1 MAIILGLHF
10 GHDGA
15 AAVVIDGRVAGY
27 VLRERFTRRKH
38 DYGLDRRCLD
48 IALRAAG
55 VSLHDIDCC
64 VVTSTQG
71 CDAPLVEMGDFEI
84 TYSDAD
90 ELPLP
95 SSLLQEIQSEGGR
108 VEDACAPS
116 MLGRV
121 LSTPRDP
128 RTHPVFHELFRQYEG
143 RPLEDLRAFPM
154 LERHWTSEA
163 WNRDATLDDLRR
175 FSPERILSNPDV
187 RYGFH
192 VPVRVVVNG
201 IRIPGVKLDHHL
213 AHASSTY
220 FRSGFQSALV
230 FTNDGYAGDRSLL
243 APGGVFL
250 GGDRCLVPLWP
261 HRMTMGHV
269 YHGVGMHLG
278 FEALGAPGKLM
289 GLAPYGRPRFFDPR
303 RIETPAGQRR
313 LGLDPSASG
322 WIADVATR
330 AELSGVD
337 PTAPP
342 LSWIPFNQFHLDLA
356 ASTQLVFERQWRALL
371 VAGLEMA
378 RVNGLAIEGVCLSGG
393 AALNCPSNTA
403 LLRVRGV
410 RSLFVEPSCDDGG
423 LAIGAALWLDHA
435 LPGGRSARRA
445 PMRGADAYAGPPQHI
460 DDPRT
465 AAARSGRWR
474 AEAVD
479 QPEERAAADLAEGR
493 IVGWFEGPSE
503 QGPRALGH
511 RSLFAAPFARSVLHR
526 LNDVKGREQWRPF
539 APMVLS
545 SARREYFDG
554 PPTESPFM
562 LHAVLVRSHTI
573 PAAKHVDGTARV
585 QTVTTENGG
594 CYRLLRA
601 FQKRTGCPVLLN
613 TSLNGPGEPLLESFD
628 DLLSFLEKRS
638 PDVVY
643 AGEWRIVREDHIA
656 TNVMGG
662 APSTSTAQ

>member
-15 AAVVIDGRVAGY
+15 AAVVINGRVAGY

-48 IALRAAG
+48 TALRAAG
-55 VSLHDIDCC
+55 VSLHDVDCC

-71 CDAPLVEMGDFEI
+71 CDAPLVEMGDFEL
-84 TYSDAD
+84 TYGDTD

-95 SSLLQEIQSEGGR
+95 SSLLREIHAEGRR

-116 MLGRV
+116 MLRRV

-128 RTHPVFHELFRQYEG
+128 RTHPIFHELFRQYGG
-143 RPLEDLRAFPM
+143 RPLEDLRPFPM
-154 LERHWTSEA
+154 LERHWISEA
-163 WNRDATLDDLRR
+163 WNRDATLDDLRC
-175 FSPERILSNPDV
+175 FSAETILSNPDSCH
-187 RYGFH
+187 GFH
-192 VPVRVVVNG
+192 VPVRMVVNG
-201 IRIPGVKLDHHL
+201 ICIPGVKLDHHL
-213 AHASSTY
+213 AHASSAY

-250 GGDRCLVPLWP
+250 GRDGCLVPLWP
-261 HRMTMGHV
+261 HGMTMGHV
-269 YHGVGMHLG
+269 YHAVGMHLG
-278 FEALGAPGKLM
+278 FDALGAPGKLM

-303 RIETPAGQRR
+303 RVETPAGQRR
-313 LGLDPSASG
+313 LGLDPSAPG
-322 WIADVATR
+322 WIANVAAR
-330 AELSGVD
+330 AELAGVD
-337 PTAPP
+337 LTAPP
-342 LSWIPFNQFHLDLA
+342 LSWIPFNQFQLDLA
-356 ASTQLVFERQWRALL
+356 ASTQVVFERQWRALL

-378 RVNGLAIEGVCLSGG
+378 RANGLVIEGVCLSGG

-403 LLRVRGV
+403 LLQVRGV

-423 LAIGAALWLDHA
+423 LAIGAALWLEHS

-445 PMRGADAYAGPPQHI
+445 PMRGADAYAGPQQHI
-460 DDPRT
+460 GDPRA

-526 LNDVKGREQWRPF
+526 LNDVKGRERWRPF

-554 PPTESPFM
+554 PPAESPFM
-562 LHAVLVRSHTI
+562 LHAVLVRSHAI

-585 QTVTTENGG
+585 QTVSAESGG
-594 CYRLLRA
+594 CYRLLQA
-601 FQKRTGCPVLLN
+601 FQECTGCPVLLN

-628 DLLSFLEKRS
+628 DLLFFLEKCS

-643 AGEWRIVREDHIA
+643 VGEWRILRIDYIA
-656 TNVMGG
+656 TSVRGG